1 MHAQRTTTRGLAALL
16 SLGVLTSCFPAVR
29 GQGVPDAAPA
39 RSGERVVY
47 LGGGLNDAQV
57 ITFMATLAASGQ
69 PGVVLLDS
77 ARASVANRDFLAAF
91 QPERL
96 VPVGRFPRSR
106 EDLERRL
113 DVKAEAVVPWA
124 EGLPTELWRVC
135 FPKAERAIVCRTD
148 SRRLLLQ
155 AAQMA
160 VCTKAPLIALEGRE
174 GEVDALRRQLEH
186 WGAKEVWSVS
196 AAVKRADAGVKVIE
210 LATEKEVA
218 ERALKQMKGTVKTLL
233 VCNPADISNG
243 LGGMSALAPL
253 FSGQKQAALL
263 LTNDAGD
270 NVHQIVDEAIQ
281 NPKLARVDALL
292 FLAGLKAIPVEKRP
306 NPVPGKDAFIE
317 MEPTTPKDHNGP
329 FTFATGRLFHEDP
342 NIVLLMLARQ
352 RLLGQHHGPRKT
364 LVVSNPG
371 GGLPLLE
378 TFSRNTVKEF
388 ANRGYQTT
396 AFFGRDA
403 DKDQIRKLLPQ
414 QDIFLWEGHHKT
426 MTDEYKVPEWTEP
439 LPPAFVF
446 LQSCLALNEE
456 EAYPFLQRGA
466 LGVLGSSTRTYS
478 GSGGAFTLCFFD
490 ALMYEDQTLGGA
502 LRQAKNFLLCYA
514 QLKEKRLGDKAKLK
528 GANQRS
534 SWAFT
539 LWGDPL
545 LKLPHPPVPEASRP
559 AVTHK
564 VESNVITIDVPEQQY
579 DKVVTSKFQSRMW
592 PNARLAGL
600 LGAAEEDEEAPL
612 VNFLFVEVSL
622 PKGTPD
628 TTPRLTSKIPSRNW
642 TFCWDGR
649 RRTGYLLVTPR
660 ASDRGELRFVV
671 KYDEAE

>member
-1 MHAQRTTTRGLAALL
+1 V
-16 SLGVLTSCFPAVR
+16 STSYVSTAR
-29 GQGVPDAAPA
+29 GQSAPA
-39 RSGERVVY
+39 KSAERVVH
-47 LGGGLNDAQV
+47 LAGGLNDEQV

-77 ARASVANRDFLAAF
+77 ARTLVANRDFLAAF
-91 QPERL
+91 QPER
-96 VPVGRFPRSR
+96 VMPVGTFPRGK
-106 EDLERRL
+106 EDLARRL
-113 DVKAEAVVPWA
+113 NVQTESIVAWA
-124 EGLPTELWRVC
+124 EGWPTELWKGC
-135 FPKAERAIVCRTD
+135 FPRAERAVICRTG

-155 AAQMA
+155 AAHLA
-160 VCTKAPLIALEGRE
+160 VCARSPLIVLQGHD
-174 GEVDALRRQLEH
+174 GEIDALRQQLEH
-186 WGAKEVWSVS
+186 WGAKEVWSV
-196 AAVKRADAGVKVIE
+196 AGAVKRADAGIKVVE
-210 LATEKEVA
+210 LATEKDVA
-218 ERALKQMKGTVKTLL
+218 DRALKQTKGPVKTLL
-233 VCNPADISNG
+233 VCNPADTSNG
-243 LGGMSALAPL
+243 LGGLSALAPWL
-253 FSGQKQAALL
+253 AGQKQAALL

-270 NVHQIVDEAIQ
+270 NVNPIVDEALQ
-281 NPKLARVDALL
+281 NPKLAHADALL
-292 FLAGLKAIPVEKRP
+292 FLASLKAIPVEKRP
-306 NPVPGKDAFIE
+306 NPVPGKDQFIE

-329 FTFATGRLFHEDP
+329 FTFATGRLFHDDP

-352 RLLGQHHGPRKT
+352 RLLGQRQGSRKS
-364 LVVSNPG
+364 LIVSNPG

-388 ANRGYQTT
+388 ANRGYQAT

-403 DKDQIRKLLPQ
+403 DKDQVRKLLPD

-439 LPPAFVF
+439 LPPAFIF
-446 LQSCLALNEE
+446 LQSCLALNEG

-466 LGVLGSSTRTYS
+466 LGVVGSSTRTYS

-502 LRQAKNFLLCYA
+502 LRQAKNFLRCYA

-559 AVTHK
+559 GVTHK
-564 VESNVITIDVPEQQY
+564 IESNVITVNVPEAQY
-579 DKVVTSKFQSRMW
+579 DKVVTTKFQSQMW

-612 VNFLFVEVSL
+612 VNFVFVEVSL
-622 PKGTPD
+622 PKGTAD
-628 TTPRLTSKIPSRNW
+628 KTPRLTSKIPSRNW
-642 TFCWDGR
+642 TFCWDSR

-660 ASDRGELRFVV
+660 ASDRGEIRFVV